1 MLKILV
7 TGFESFHKIDI
18 NPTEAVLKKLPEK
31 HQSHQIVT
39 KVLPVVYGEAFKTL
53 LPIIL
58 NEKPDVILLMGYAGN
73 RDKLTIE
80 RVAINCRDASIPDN
94 TNVQF
99 VDTPI
104 NPKGKSAFFST
115 LKIRE
120 ISNAWNDL
128 GISSSISNSA
138 GTYVC
143 NDLMYQTLEYIDNN
157 NLDIHAGFV
166 HVPSHI
172 NGVNLVQNT
181 LEKAIIKLIDIQM
194 WREG

>member
-1 MLKILV
+1 M
-7 TGFESFHKIDI
+7 
-18 NPTEAVLKKLPEK
+18 
-31 HQSHQIVT
+31 
-39 KVLPVVYGEAFKTL
+39 
-53 LPIIL
+53 
-58 NEKPDVILLMGYAGN
+58 
-73 RDKLTIE
+73 
-80 RVAINCRDASIPDN
+80 
-94 TNVQF
+94 
-99 VDTPI
+99 
-104 NPKGKSAFFST
+104 
-115 LKIRE
+115 KIRE

-157 NLDIHAGFV
+157 NLDIQAGFV

-172 NGVNLVQNT
+172 NGVNLVQKT